1 MIVFCYPNIGTILR
15 YKVLSLPILII
26 FSIISLNNI
35 LSKNSVTVTKLAR
48 GLPVGGDID
57 YLDEATLLQ
66 AIEGRT
72 SI

>member
-1 MIVFCYPNIGTILR
+1 M
-15 YKVLSLPILII
+15 S
-26 FSIISLNNI
+26 NI